1 MADPIQIS
9 ELRKDYK
16 FKALLETDILSD
28 PIEQFKVWFDEALHA
43 HLLEPNAMCLSTVDN
58 NQPSSRYVLLKGIEQ
73 GGFVFFTN
81 YESKKGVQLAQN
93 SQAALLFYWP
103 SLERQVRIEGTVEQI
118 SEQDSDA
125 YFQTR
130 PRNAQLSAAVS
141 QQSRVADSRAQ
152 IEGAYID
159 LERATAGAILERPT
173 QGGGYRTLP
182 ATFEFWQGREGRLH
196 DRILYSLSA
205 GIWRIDR
212 LWP

>member
-1 MADPIQIS
+1 MDEQIKA
-9 ELRKDYK
+9 LRKEYK
-16 FKALLETDILSD
+16 SGTLDQGIVDSSPYLQFQAWFEAAKLSESSEANACAL
-28 PIEQFKVWFDEALHA
+28 A
-43 HLLEPNAMCLSTVDN
+43 TVGVDLK
-58 NQPSSRYVLLKGIEQ
+58 PSVRMVLLKGLDER
-73 GGFVFFTN
+73 GFVFFTN

-103 SLERQVRIEGTVEQI
+103 SLERQVRIEGTVERI
-118 SEQDSDA
+118 NEQDSDA

-152 IEGAYID
+152 IEGAYTD

-173 QGGGYRTLP
+173 QWGGYRTLP